1 MEDFLDL
8 DLTLSCTAIVLSVF
22 HDYFDLVIV
31 SAYEIFA
38 RAPKSYGIE
47 RLFIDV
53 FHLLTTWVME

>member
-31 SAYEIFA
+31 SVYEISVVHRKVMA
-38 RAPKSYGIE
+38 SRDY
-47 RLFIDV
+47 
-53 FHLLTTWVME
+53 LLTCFTS

>member
-47 RLFIDV
+47 RL
-53 FHLLTTWVME
+53 LTYFTY